1 MIPLQDWWLP
11 AEISESDVFSSAP
24 VQVGALLQARPTP
37 EGLKHLQ
44 AHLHHIQ
51 AQVLAH
57 RSIESI
63 LTSLDRLARLWLDPA
78 LPERR
83 LAIAAIADV
92 TGFSPE
98 QVAHS
103 IDLEMRSS
111 LEADLRR
118 ALTRELGNPA
128 VLDGFAPVP
137 GLEGRSFAQG
147 PGLIGAIFSANI
159 PALPHLTVMRALL
172 VKAACLGRVSRDEPL
187 FLPLYARTLEQV
199 DPELARG
206 LAVVRWE
213 HTDQAVETAFLS
225 GIDHL
230 IFYGGEAAAAS
241 LQARCPPGLA
251 STWHGHRVSFGVVLR
266 SALESPEAVKPL
278 ARALAYDFTVFEQH
292 ACLSPQALYVETGGQ
307 VSPETL
313 AEALVEGLEHWAE
326 RLPPRR
332 LAVAEL
338 GQRRGLLAELNLR
351 ALMGEAVRVVSPP
364 HRLQGVVTLEPAE
377 PVQPSPLDRWVRVMP
392 IDGWKHLNTW
402 MLKYRKVL
410 QNVAV
415 AGNGSDAEMLRLHLA
430 RWGVT
435 RVCTPGTMATPT
447 MMWHHDG
454 QPRLGELV
462 RWCDEE
468 TRQWASVDA
477 PG

>member
-1 MIPLQDWWLP
+1 MIPLQDWWLS
-11 AEISESDVFSSAP
+11 AEISESKVFSGPP
-24 VQVGALLQARPTP
+24 VQEGALLQARPTP

-51 AQVLAH
+51 ASVLAH
-57 RSIESI
+57 RSIDSI
-63 LTSLDRLARLWLDPA
+63 LATLDRLARLWLDPTF
-78 LPERR
+78 PERQV
-83 LAIAAIADV
+83 AVAAISEG

-118 ALTRELGNPA
+118 ALTRDLGNPA

-137 GLEGRSFAQG
+137 GLVGKSFARG

-159 PALPHLTVMRALL
+159 PALPHLTVIRALL

-187 FLPLYARTLEQV
+187 FLPLYARTLEQI

-213 HTDQAVETAFLS
+213 HTDQAVESAFLS

-241 LQARCPPGLA
+241 IRSRCPPGLA
-251 STWHGHRVSFGVVLR
+251 ATWHGHRVSFAVVLR
-266 SALESPEAVKPL
+266 SALEVPEAVKTL

-292 ACLSPQALYVETGGQ
+292 ACLSPQALYVETGGK
-307 VSPETL
+307 VSPEGL
-313 AEALVEGLEHWAE
+313 AEALVEGLEHWAL

-332 LAVAEL
+332 LTAAHL
-338 GQRRGLLAELNLR
+338 GQRRGLLSEVNLR
-351 ALMGEAVRVVSPP
+351 ALMGEDVRVVSPP
-364 HRLQGVVTLEPAE
+364 HRLQGVVTVEPGE
-377 PVQPSPLDRWVRVMP
+377 PVQPSPLDRWVRVMK
-392 IDGWKHLNTW
+392 IDGWKSLNTW
-402 MLKYRKVL
+402 MEKYRTLL

-415 AGNGSDAEMLRLHLA
+415 AGEGTDADTLRLHLA

-435 RVCTPGTMATPT
+435 RVCAPGTMATPT

-468 TRQWASVDA
+468 TRQWE
-477 PG
+477 